1 MKQTVRIIISILLA
15 AALLTVLFGCGAQ
28 QTASPARMPK
38 AKVRAKTLLLTDYPE
53 PADALTLA
61 SLQGVLT
68 NVSETQILIRH
79 GAYAQYLPYTDAAV
93 SEAQPDGSPWD
104 TAALLAAY
112 GNLAA
117 GYVLCDDAGAAA
129 AVSVAG
135 ALQAVIIPEALQSA
149 AEAAG
154 LTLLADVRGW
164 DDKALR
170 ESEYFG
176 RLDRQIAVEQ
186 PVDMAPKLVDLA
198 VMAGLYF
205 GFSSSDKVKDHTK
218 TFAFLDDNAVIFG
231 WNNVIGEHDTVE
243 SFSGLNACM
252 IPADHGCNYSV
263 LSGFAGM
270 AFTQKT
276 ETEALSAGPR
286 HTVCFVMTDGDNLQ
300 WMTSSFTGGSHFGSP
315 IRGEFPMGWGI
326 AASIDT
332 VAPPM
337 ARYLFENMTPKD
349 EFVTQISGVGYT
361 FPSKWKNKAALA
373 EMAAQLNAHMKNT
386 DTSVAV
392 VLDDRGFKSPA
403 PDTLLSQ
410 PDIDA
415 LFYFDYGNY
424 AEHHGAV
431 RMVNGKPII
440 TARYRLWNN
449 RKGSSPEEIAA
460 SINAASKDPT
470 RVDAYSLV
478 AVHAWSGV
486 DENGDFIEGGSAM
499 LAVQQ
504 LVNALGEDVV
514 VVTPGQFA
522 KLISQAE

>member
-1 MKQTVRIIISILLA
+1 MKHTGRIILSLLLA
-15 AALLTVLFGCGAQ
+15 AALLTALFGCGAQ
-28 QTASPARMPK
+28 TASPAQMPQ
-38 AKVRAKTLLLTDYPE
+38 AKVRAKTLLLTDYPAPE
-53 PADALTLA
+53 DALTLA
-61 SLQGVLT
+61 SLQGVLA

-135 ALQAVIIPEALQSA
+135 VLQAVIIPKALQSA
-149 AEAAG
+149 AESAG
-154 LTLLADVRGW
+154 LTCLADVRGW
-164 DDKALR
+164 SDETLR

-176 RLDRQIAVEQ
+176 RLHRQIAVEQ

-198 VMAGLYF
+198 VMGGLYF
-205 GFSSSDKVKDHTK
+205 GFSASDKVKDHTK

-243 SFSGLNACM
+243 SFSRLNACM

-263 LSGFAGM
+263 LSGFAGT

-276 ETEALSAGPR
+276 QTADLPAGPR
-286 HTVCFVMTDGDNLQ
+286 HTVCLVMTDGDNMQ
-300 WMTSSFTGGSHFGSP
+300 WMTSSFISWSHFGSP

-326 AASIDT
+326 AAAIDT

-337 ARYLFENMTPKD
+337 ARYLFENMTPND
-349 EFVTQISGVGYT
+349 EFITQISGVGYT

-373 EMAAQLNAHMKNT
+373 EMAAQLNTHMKNT

-392 VLDDRGFKSPA
+392 VLDDVGFDSPA
-403 PDTLLSQ
+403 LDTLLSQ

-424 AEHHGAV
+424 AQLKGTV
-431 RMVNGKPII
+431 RRVNGKPVIS
-440 TARYRLWNN
+440 ARYRLWNN

-460 SINAASKDPT
+460 SINAASKDST
-470 RVDAYSLV
+470 RLDSYSLV

-499 LAVQQ
+499 LAVQR
-504 LVNALGEDVV
+504 LVNALGEDVI
-514 VVTPGQFA
+514 VVTPSQFA
-522 KLISQAE
+522 QMVAKAE

>member
-1 MKQTVRIIISILLA
+1 MKRTCRIILSLLLA
-15 AALLTVLFGCGAQ
+15 AALLTALFGCGAQ
-28 QTASPARMPK
+28 TASPAEMPK
-38 AKVRAKTLLLTDYPE
+38 AKVRAKTLLLTDYPDAE
-53 PADALTLA
+53 NALTLA
-61 SLQGVLT
+61 SLQGALA
-68 NVSETQILIRH
+68 NVSETQILIRD

-104 TAALLAAY
+104 TASLLAAY

-135 ALQAVIIPEALQSA
+135 ALQAVIVPEAMQSA

-154 LTLLADVRGW
+154 LTLLEDVRGW
-164 DDKALR
+164 DDEALR
-170 ESEYFG
+170 ASEYFG
-176 RLDRQIAVEQ
+176 RLHRQIAVEQ

-198 VMAGLYF
+198 VMGGLYF
-205 GFSSSDKVKDHTK
+205 GFSASDKVKDHTK

-231 WNNVIGEHDTVE
+231 WNNVLGEHDTVE

-263 LSGFAGM
+263 LSGFAGET
-270 AFTQKT
+270 FTQKT
-276 ETEALSAGPR
+276 EAADLPAGPR
-286 HTVCFVMTDGDNLQ
+286 HTVCLILTDGDNMQ
-300 WMTSSFTGGSHFGSP
+300 WMTSSFTNRNHFGSP
-315 IRGEFPMGWGI
+315 LRGEFPMGWGI

-332 VAPPM
+332 VAAPM
-337 ARYLFENMTPKD
+337 ARYLFENMTPND

-361 FPSKWKNKAALA
+361 FPSQWKNKAALA

-386 DTSVAV
+386 GASVAV
-392 VLDDRGFKSPA
+392 VLDDRGFDSPA

-410 PDIDA
+410 PDIAA

-424 AEHHGAV
+424 AQLRGAV
-431 RMVNGKPII
+431 RRVNGKPLIS
-440 TARYRLWNN
+440 ARYRLWNN

-460 SINAASKDPT
+460 SINAASKDPAK
-470 RVDAYSLV
+470 VDAYSLV
-478 AVHAWSGV
+478 AVHAWSGI
-486 DENGDFIEGGSAM
+486 DENGDFIEGGNTM
-499 LAVQQ
+499 LAVQR

-514 VVTPGQFA
+514 LVTPSRFA
-522 KLISQAE
+522 ELISQAE